1 MCDNSTFN
9 EVEFIHAFETE
20 PMDNDAVIEGFQHLI
35 DSGTI
40 EHLQGTH
47 QRTANDLMN
56 AGLCWPRGWRNAS

>member
-1 MCDNSTFN
+1 METNTFDAGA
-9 EVEFIHAFETE
+9 FIHAFETE
-20 PMDNDAVIEGFQHLI
+20 EMDNDTVVEGFQQLI

-56 AGLCWPRGWRNAS
+56 AGLCWPRGWRHAG